1 MAGVIAFDDDSSS
14 DSGDD
19 SAGDSEGDNAKGKT
33 MKASIRAALLSG
45 LVFPGL
51 GQFTLRRPKRALAF
65 LLPAAVA
72 VFYLAGQIIRQVDSI
87 VEQIQDGA
95 MALDVQRISDQL
107 AAAPPGASDTLMTL
121 ASAVCVICWAGSIV
135 DALIDKR

>member
-1 MAGVIAFDDDSSS
+1 
-14 DSGDD
+14 
-19 SAGDSEGDNAKGKT
+19 

-72 VFYLAGQIIRQVDSI
+72 VFYLAGQILRQVNDI
-87 VEQIQDGA
+87 AGQIQDGA
-95 MALDVQRISDQL
+95 MALDVQRISEQV
-107 AAAPPGASDTLMTL
+107 AAAPPGADDTLMTL
-121 ASAVCVICWAGSIV
+121 ASAVCVVCWAGSIV
-135 DALIDKR
+135 DALISRR